1 MLQLLKLSS
10 KVLVDGANAHIT
22 YDLSFY
28 GQVVPLGWSR
38 CTYVS
43 KLFIYI
49 LLTHL
54 RQEVLYDWLESTLK
68 RRDCC
73 RKNIESFRLY
83 VDCDLMLRPPHYPRS
98 RSENRSVLTMST
110 GSPGPY
116 DAMALECP
124 SPDGGSSC
132 ESSRRGRGRLCRC
145 TAKAISYFTES
156 YKKDKSG
163 VFQSGIVW

>member
-83 VDCDLMLRPPHYPRS
+83 VDCELMLREALQKPH
-98 RSENRSVLTMST
+98 L
-110 GSPGPY
+110 
-116 DAMALECP
+116 
-124 SPDGGSSC
+124 
-132 ESSRRGRGRLCRC
+132 
-145 TAKAISYFTES
+145 
-156 YKKDKSG
+156 
-163 VFQSGIVW
+163 